1 MPLLIRDDFLGMV
14 ELPLMNMAMEG
25 PPGSETTVPH
35 KHYLLRPRSARSKV
49 RGHLQL
55 YHGKKQKF
63 PCQNLM
69 LILKGQGKKVLNC
82 DESQNKEFLFYDRMQ
97 ILW

>member
-1 MPLLIRDDFLGMV
+1 MVIPATITRDDFLGMV

-25 PPGSETTVPH
+25 PPGSETTIPH

-55 YHGKKQKF
+55 YHGKKQKLSPNNF
-63 PCQNLM
+63 PLDLC
-69 LILKGQGKKVLNC
+69 
-82 DESQNKEFLFYDRMQ
+82 SRS
-97 ILW
+97 WHRS